1 MDQWVERVEVEG
13 TCLATVTQRC
23 VRTNEDFIVDL
34 EFPLYSIVRPTASLL
49 QEPMISMDNQDDIP
63 NRRKDQWKDI
73 NAKSKNV
80 SRKQDID
87 EIDVLALQ
95 RMLQADVNE
104 EALMEDESIYDTKGT
119 LDVGELVAQLFWL
132 KLDPYLKKPGTD
144 PIQRSITGE

>member
-1 MDQWVERVEVEG
+1 MDQRVERVEVEG

-63 NRRKDQWKDI
+63 NRRKDQWNDN

-87 EIDVLALQ
+87 EINVLALQ
-95 RMLQADVNE
+95 QMLQTDVND